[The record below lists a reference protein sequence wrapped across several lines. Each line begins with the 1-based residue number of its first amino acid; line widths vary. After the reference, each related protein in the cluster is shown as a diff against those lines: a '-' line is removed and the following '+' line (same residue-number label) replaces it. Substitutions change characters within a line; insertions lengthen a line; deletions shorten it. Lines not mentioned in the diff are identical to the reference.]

1 MMDGELFTYTYPPT
15 GDLITFCRTADG
27 SIFSKVDNAF
37 AHANGFADL
46 YEMQSQIYKDG
57 GPMLPEWML
66 WHSGALANVSMN

>member
-1 MMDGELFTYTYPPT
+1 MMDGDYFTYTYPPT

-57 GPMLPEWML
+57 GGTLPEWML
-66 WHSGALANVSMN
+66 WHSELTTQLNLN